1 MQTYPIETAA
11 QPNIEAP
18 RKGLVIWM
26 IVSVALTLLSLVIWL
41 MVAGLSVM
49 AFDSGVTAEA
59 WTIVIIVWSYPIL
72 PIGLLIGSWI
82 AYRRRRNKLA
92 VVLSGLA
99 FAPPILLFLCMAI
112 TSFGWY
118 AMYLNNGLLNP

>member
-1 MQTYPIETAA
+1 MQTNSMETAA
-11 QPNIEAP
+11 QPSVEAP
-18 RKGLVIWM
+18 RRGLVIWM
-26 IVSVALTLLSLVIWL
+26 IVSVVLTLLSLVLWL

-49 AFDSGVTAEA
+49 AFDSGVSVEA
-59 WTIVIIVWSYPIL
+59 WTFVIVVWSYPIL
-72 PIGLLIGSWI
+72 PVGLLIGAWI

-92 VVLSGLA
+92 AVLSGLA
-99 FAPPILLFLCMAI
+99 FAPPLLLFLCMAI

>member
-1 MQTYPIETAA
+1 MQTNSLETAA
-11 QPNIEAP
+11 QTIEAP
-18 RKGLVIWM
+18 RRGLLAWLIISLV
-26 IVSVALTLLSLVIWL
+26 LTLLSLVIWL
-41 MVAGLSVM
+41 VMAGMSVM
-49 AFDSGVTAEA
+49 AFDSGVSAEA
-59 WTIVIIVWSYPIL
+59 WTFVIIVWSYPIL

-92 VVLSGLA
+92 AVLSGLA
-99 FAPPILLFLCMAI
+99 FAPPILFFLCMTI